1 MPFTPPLARTALLA
15 GGVLHLLWA
24 GFHLAFPRLF
34 RWDTA
39 LAALDRVNGS
49 ILRVL
54 TLCLTFQFL
63 VLGWLSLAFTD
74 ELLTT
79 PLGQALCAGLA
90 GFWLLR
96 LGLQF
101 VVCFWA
107 VMALQMSTASYD
119 ALLGRPIWS
128 VSFSAAAERR

>member
-1 MPFTPPLARTALLA
+1 MPLTSTLPRTALLA

-24 GFHLAFPRLF
+24 AFHLAFPRLF

-54 TLCLTFQFL
+54 NLCLTFQFL
-63 VLGWLSLAFTD
+63 VLAWLSLAFTD

-79 PLGQALCAGLA
+79 PLGRALCAGLT

-101 VVCFWA
+101 THFR
-107 VMALQMSTASYD
+107 ALAPRS
-119 ALLGRPIWS
+119 LVLS
-128 VSFSAAAERR
+128 VLFAATCAAYAAPLFL

>member
-1 MPFTPPLARTALLA
+1 MQPTPTFVRSALLV

-24 GFHLAFPRLF
+24 VFHLAFPRLF

-54 TLCLTFQFL
+54 NLCLTFHFL
-63 VLGWLSLAFTD
+63 LMAWLSLAFTD
-74 ELLTT
+74 EMLTT
-79 PLGQALCAGLA
+79 PLGRGLCAGLA

-101 VVCFWA
+101 THFR
-107 VMALQMSTASYD
+107 ALAPRSLVLA
-119 ALLGRPIWS
+119 AL
-128 VSFSAAAERR
+128 FAATCAAYAAPLLQ